1 MILREKATDTHQKAL
16 QVNLDP
22 QRYGTFAEIG
32 AGQEVARWF
41 FRVGGAAG
49 TIAKTISAYDMQVS
63 DAIYGDCERYVSRE
77 RLDAMLDREHEL
89 CLERLKDSR
98 GDRSAFF
105 AFANTVVAQNYR
117 GTNQCH
123 GWLGIRF
130 QSRPGDEDNQ
140 IVIHLLMKDSEAT
153 LQQEALGIVG
163 VNLVYGASFLYHQP
177 EELLES
183 LLDDLSTDRIEIDM
197 IEFSG
202 IEFRHVDHRA
212 MSLRLVQLGLS
223 KAAMFGPDGKVMQP
237 EAALR
242 KKPIL
247 VERGSF
253 RPVSNV
259 NLDMIRAAREAF
271 AASDDVD
278 AADVVELMEI
288 TMNNLMVEGDIDIS
302 DFLARVDLL
311 SAVGKVVLV
320 SDYFQYWRLGSY
332 FRRYTDRPIGVT
344 MGAASVQ
351 ELFNES
357 HYDELDGGILES
369 FGRLFQNQLRLYVY
383 PLLDTT
389 TGQKLKVENL
399 RVPKHLAHLYKYL
412 IDREMIRQLEGY
424 NEECLHIF
432 SRELLKQ
439 ISSGSNEWEVAVPDE
454 VARMIK
460 ARHFFGW
467 PKKK

>member
-1 MILREKATDTHQKAL
+1 MIFREKVTDTHQKAL
-16 QVNLDP
+16 QVNLDN
-22 QRYGTFAEIG
+22 QRYGAFAEIG

-49 TIAKTISAYDMQVS
+49 TIAKTISAYDMKIS
-63 DAIYGDCERYVSRE
+63 DAIYGECKRYVSRE
-77 RLDAMLDREHEL
+77 RLDAMLEREHML
-89 CLERLKDSR
+89 CVDRLQEER
-98 GDRSAFF
+98 GDHTAFF

-163 VNLVYGASFLYHQP
+163 VNLVYGACFLYP
-177 EELLES
+177 EPELLLQS
-183 LLDDLSTDRIEIDM
+183 LLDNLTTDRIEIDM

-202 IEFRHVDHRA
+202 IEFRNVDHRA

-223 KAAMFGPDGKVMQP
+223 KAAMFGPDGKVIQP
-237 EAALR
+237 ADALR

-259 NLDMIRAAREAF
+259 NLDMIRAAREEF
-271 AASDDVD
+271 S
-278 AADVVELMEI
+278 AADEVDEDEVVELMEI
-288 TMNNLMVEGDIDIS
+288 TMNNLMVDGDIDIR

-311 SAVGKVVLV
+311 SAVGKVVMV
-320 SDYFQYWRLGSY
+320 SDYFEYFRLGSY
-332 FRRYTDRPIGVT
+332 LRRYTDKPIAIT
-344 MGAASVQ
+344 MGASSVLQ
-351 ELFNES
+351 LFEEH
-357 HYDELDGGILES
+357 HYHELDGGILES
-369 FGRLFQNQLRLYVY
+369 FGRLFRNQLRIYVY
-383 PLLDTT
+383 PFLDPDSL
-389 TGQKLKVENL
+389 KLLKVNNL
-399 RVPKHLAHLYKYL
+399 KVPNHLTHLYKYL
-412 IDREMIRQLEGY
+412 VDRGMIRQLERY
-424 NEECLHIF
+424 NSECLSIF

-439 ISSGSNEWEVAVPDE
+439 ISSGSSDWEEAVPEEVANL
-454 VARMIK
+454 IK
-460 ARHFFGW
+460 SRGFFNYEA
-467 PKKK
+467 K

>member
-1 MILREKATDTHQKAL
+1 MFLKEKVTDTHQKAL

-22 QRYGTFAEIG
+22 SRYGAFAEIG

-63 DAIYGDCERYVSRE
+63 DAIYGECERYVSRE
-77 RLDAMLDREHEL
+77 RLDAMLEHEQSL
-89 CLERLKDSR
+89 CIERLKDVR
-98 GDRSAFF
+98 GDQTCFF

-130 QSRPGDEDNQ
+130 QSQPGDEDNQ
-140 IVIHLLMKDSEAT
+140 IIMHLLMKDGEAT
-153 LQQEALGIVG
+153 LQQEALGIAG

-177 EELLES
+177 EALLES
-183 LLDDLSTDRIEIDM
+183 LLDNLSTDRIEIDM

-202 IEFRHVDHRA
+202 IEFRKVDARA

-237 EAALR
+237 SAALR
-242 KKPIL
+242 KRPIL

-253 RPVSNV
+253 KPVSNV
-259 NLDMIRAAREAF
+259 NLDMLRSARQEF

-278 AADVVELMEI
+278 EHEIVELMEI
-288 TMNNLMVEGDIDIS
+288 TMNNLRAEGDIDIR

-332 FRRYTDRPIGVT
+332 FRRYTDAPIGVT
-344 MGAASVQ
+344 MGAGSVL
-351 ELFNES
+351 ELFNEA

-383 PLLDTT
+383 PFLDPNTLEL
-389 TGQKLKVENL
+389 LKVKNL
-399 RVPKHLAHLYKYL
+399 RVPAHLTHLYEYL
-412 IDREMIRQLEGY
+412 VDLGKIRQLESY
-424 NEECLHIF
+424 NEECLGIF

-439 ISSGSNEWEVAVPDE
+439 ISTGGTDWEDAVPEE
-454 VARMIK
+454 VARLIK
-460 ARHFFGW
+460 TRGYFHY
-467 PKKK
+467 PKK

>member
-16 QVNLDP
+16 QVNLDR

-49 TIAKTISAYDMQVS
+49 TIAKTISAYDMLVS
-63 DAIYGDCERYVSRE
+63 DAIYGECERYVSRE
-77 RLDAMLDREHEL
+77 RLDAMLDREQAL
-89 CLERLKDSR
+89 VVERLKDSR
-98 GDRSAFF
+98 GPQSAFF
-105 AFANTVVAQNYR
+105 TFANTVVAQNYR
-117 GTNQCH
+117 GTNRCH

-140 IVIHLLMKDSEAT
+140 IIIHLLMKDGEAP

-163 VNLVYGASFLYHQP
+163 VNLVYGASFLYHEP
-177 EELLES
+177 ELLLES
-183 LLDDLSTDRIEIDM
+183 LLDNLTTDRIEIDM

-237 EAALR
+237 SASLR

-253 RPVSNV
+253 KPVSNV
-259 NLDMIRAAREAF
+259 NLDMIRAARHDF
-271 AASDDVD
+271 SASDDVD
-278 AADVVELMEI
+278 EGSVVELMEI
-288 TMNNLMVEGDIDIS
+288 TMNNLRAEGDIDIS

-311 SAVGKVVLV
+311 SAVGKIVLV

-332 FRRYTDRPIGVT
+332 LRRYTDKPIGVT
-344 MGAASVQ
+344 MGAASVR
-351 ELFNES
+351 ELFNEA

-383 PLLDTT
+383 PFLDPDS
-389 TGQKLKVENL
+389 GEMLKVDNL
-399 RVPKHLAHLYKYL
+399 RVPDHLRNLYAHLVE
-412 IDREMIRQLEGY
+412 RGMVRQLESY

-439 ISSGSNEWEVAVPDE
+439 ISSGPGEWEE
-454 VARMIK
+454 
-460 ARHFFGW
+460 
-467 PKKK
+467 